1 MLRCTSRV
9 RRIGD
14 RDQAGERAMDQ
25 IINATGEGANLAVRQ
40 IGPTFGAEVRGI
52 PINGDVVPELLAQF
66 VSALHRYRV
75 LIVPELDLDP
85 GDLVAFSRRLGPLE
99 IHSRF
104 ENTLS
109 AHREVFCVGNV
120 ERDGMKAS
128 FNRGVE
134 QWHFDSSYRETPS
147 DASLFYAEIVPEEGG
162 DTQFADATAAW
173 RTLDPAMRRQ
183 VEGLYAVHS
192 LETLRQWGA
201 RHNPDREPGVDNQ
214 PAAFPPVRQPLVRS
228 HPATGAKSLYVCPAV
243 ISHIEG
249 MHPDASA
256 ALIETL
262 ITHVTQ
268 ARFVYTHRWHKG
280 DLVMWDNRAVLHTA
294 SLFDHTRY
302 QRLMY
307 RTTVA
312 GRAPALMD

>member
-1 MLRCTSRV
+1 
-9 RRIGD
+9 
-14 RDQAGERAMDQ
+14 MDQ
-25 IINATGEGANLAVRQ
+25 IATASMKEAPLAVRQ
-40 IGPTFGAEVRGI
+40 IGPTFGAEISGM
-52 PINGDVVPELLAQF
+52 PIGGDVSPELLAQF
-66 VSALHRYRV
+66 ISALHRYRV
-75 LIVPELDLDP
+75 LIVPGLDLDP

-104 ENTLS
+104 ENTLP

-134 QWHFDSSYRETPS
+134 QWHADSSYRETPS
-147 DASLFYAEIVPEEGG
+147 DASLFYAEIVPDEGG
-162 DTQFADATAAW
+162 DTMFADATAAW
-173 RTLDPAMRRQ
+173 RTLDPVVQRR
-183 VEGLYAVHS
+183 VEGLYGVHS
-192 LETLRQWGA
+192 LETLRQWGL
-201 RHNPDREPGVDNQ
+201 RHNPDRGQNVDNQ
-214 PAAFPPVRQPLVRS
+214 VAAFPPMRQPLVRV
-228 HPATGAKSLYVCPAV
+228 HPVTGAKSLYVCPAV

-249 MHPDASA
+249 LDPNESE
-256 ALIETL
+256 ALIERL
-262 ITHVTQ
+262 IMHATQ
-268 ARFVYTHRWHKG
+268 ARFVYTHKWRKG

-312 GRAPALMD
+312 GNAPALAD

>member
-1 MLRCTSRV
+1 
-9 RRIGD
+9 
-14 RDQAGERAMDQ
+14 MDQ
-25 IINATGEGANLAVRQ
+25 VTATRTAGGSSVDPVPTVRQ
-40 IGPTFGAEVRGI
+40 IGQTFGAEVTGM
-52 PINGDVVPELLAQF
+52 PIHGDVSPELLGEFIAL
-66 VSALHRYRV
+66 LHRYRV
-75 LIVPELDLDP
+75 LIVPEARPDPSAPEVALDP
-85 GDLVAFSRRLGPLE
+85 ADLVAFSRRFGELE

-104 ENTLS
+104 ENTLP

-128 FNRGVE
+128 FSRGVE
-134 QWHFDSSYRETPS
+134 QWHADSSYRAVPS
-147 DASLFYAEIVPEEGG
+147 DASLFHAEIVPAEGG
-162 DTQFADATAAW
+162 DTLFADATAAW
-173 RTLDPAMRRQ
+173 RTLEPAIQRR

-192 LETLRQWGA
+192 LETLRQWGL
-201 RHNPDREPGVDNQ
+201 RHNPEREAGVDNQ
-214 PAAFPPVRQPLVRS
+214 KAEFPPMRQPLVRT

-249 MHPDASA
+249 MGADASA

-262 ITHVTQ
+262 IMHATQ
-268 ARFVYTHRWHKG
+268 ARFVYCHRWRKG

-307 RTTVA
+307 RTTIA
-312 GRAPALMD
+312 GNASGLAA

>member
-1 MLRCTSRV
+1 MNQVAATAARQ
-9 RRIGD
+9 
-14 RDQAGERAMDQ
+14 QADVPFT
-25 IINATGEGANLAVRQ
+25 IRQ
-40 IGPTFGAEVRGI
+40 VGPTFGAEVRGM
-52 PINGDVVPELLAQF
+52 PIHGDVVPELLGEF
-66 VSALHRYRV
+66 ISALHRYRV
-75 LIVPELDLDP
+75 LIVPGLELDP
-85 GDLVAFSRRLGPLE
+85 ADLVAFSRRFGPLE

-104 ENTLS
+104 ENTLP

-134 QWHFDSSYRETPS
+134 QWHADSSYRRTPS
-147 DASLFYAEIVPEEGG
+147 DASLFYAEIVPGEGG
-162 DTQFADATAAW
+162 DTLFADATSAW
-173 RTLDPAMRRQ
+173 RTLEPAMRRR

-201 RHNPDREPGVDNQ
+201 RHNPERAAGVDHQ
-214 PAAFPPVRQPLVRS
+214 PEAFPPVRQPLVRS

-249 MHPDASA
+249 IGAEESA
-256 ALIETL
+256 MLIETL
-262 ITHVTQ
+262 IMHVTQ
-268 ARFVYTHRWHKG
+268 ARFVYCHRWRKG
-280 DLVMWDNRAVLHTA
+280 DLVIWDNRAVLHTA

-312 GRAPALMD
+312 GGAPALAD